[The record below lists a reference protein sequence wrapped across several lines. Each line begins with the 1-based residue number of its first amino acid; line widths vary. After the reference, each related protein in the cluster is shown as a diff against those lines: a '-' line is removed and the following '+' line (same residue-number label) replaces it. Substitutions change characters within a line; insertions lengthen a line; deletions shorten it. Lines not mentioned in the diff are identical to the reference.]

1 MLGAG
6 LAAAA
11 AGAGVALWRLRPEA
25 VLPQAAEDF
34 WRQRFAQPAGGEIVM
49 APWRGRPLLV
59 NFWATWCPP
68 CIEELPMMEAFWR
81 EHAAK
86 GLQIVA
92 LAIDQPSSVRRFL
105 ERMPLSFPVG
115 LAGLEG
121 AQLAKSLGNATGGLP
136 FSVFF
141 GKDGGIY
148 KQKLGQLHP
157 ADLDAWRKASL

>member
-6 LAAAA
+6 LTAAA
-11 AGAGVALWRLRPEA
+11 AGAGLAWWRLRTEPA
-25 VLPQAAEDF
+25 QPQATEAF
-34 WRQRFAQPAGGEIVM
+34 WRQRFAQPSGEELEM
-49 APWRGRPLLV
+49 AAWRGRPLLV

-86 GLQIVA
+86 GLQMVA
-92 LAIDQPSSVRRFL
+92 LAIDQPSAVRRFL
-105 ERMPLSFPVG
+105 ERIPLSFPVG

-121 AQLAKSLGNATGGLP
+121 TQLAKSLGNASGGLP

-141 GKDGGIY
+141 DRNGGIY
-148 KQKLGQLHP
+148 KQKLGQLQP
-157 ADLDAWRKASL
+157 ADLDNWRKASL

>member
-11 AGAGVALWRLRPEA
+11 AGAGVAWWRLQPDPA
-25 VLPQAAEDF
+25 QPQAVQSF
-34 WRQRFAQPAGGEIVM
+34 WQHRFEQAAGGGLDM
-49 APWRGRPLLV
+49 AGFRGKPLLV

-68 CIEELPMMEAFWR
+68 CVEELPMIEAFWR
-81 EHAAK
+81 EHASK
-86 GLQIVA
+86 GIQVLA

-105 ERMPLSFPVG
+105 DRQPLTFPVG

-121 AQLAKSLGNATGGLP
+121 TGLAKSLGNINGGLP

-141 GKDGGIY
+141 RRDGGIY
-148 KQKLGQLHP
+148 SQKLGQLTQM
-157 ADLDAWRKASL
+157 DLNAWLAANA